1 MNWYRTRKINHQDE
15 LSLEKKTIDVPVLFI
30 QALRDAA
37 LPPSLGKTMGKS
49 LPNLVTKPVDTSH
62 WALWEKPHD
71 VNVILDNWLDEVVE
85 VGDSKAKL

>member
-37 LPPSLGKTMGKS
+37 LPPSLGKAMGKT
-49 LPNLVTKPVDTSH
+49 LPNLTTNQVDASH
-62 WALWEKPHD
+62 WALWEKPQD
-71 VNVILDNWLDEVVE
+71 VNAILDNWLDEVVE
-85 VGDSKAKL
+85 GRDRKAKL